1 MKAFGYAKREN
12 LNEDGL
18 MEMEEISISASR
30 SELKQIAEFMLK
42 CAEELPDTGEFCH
55 EHFNDFTENES
66 ETDLIIVL
74 DQKQ

>member
-1 MKAFGYAKREN
+1 MKTFGYPKKEN

-30 SELKQIAEFMLK
+30 EELKKLSEFLLK
-42 CAEELPDTGEFCH
+42 CAVELPDTGEFCH
-55 EHFNDFTENES
+55 EHFSDFVDNNP

-74 DQKQ
+74 DQK